1 MPIGPARVA
10 EPQQGV
16 SLDVTVLGLGFIG
29 IIVLMLLRAAWPAL
43 RLASTRL
50 PHSAGSH
57 ARRPSV
63 AAGGVSWLGAWPTA
77 AIGLRMATEPGR
89 GRTAVPIRST
99 VAGTVIALAAVVAAY
114 TFGAN
119 LVQLVSTPRL
129 FGQTWDLAL
138 DASFNTMPTAQV
150 SEQLHHQPG
159 VSAWTFGN
167 YGAVIADGRQ
177 VPAIGLDRGGGPILL
192 PTLLEGRAPSSG
204 EIVLGTR
211 TLDRLHERVGDVID
225 AQVNG
230 TPARLRIVGR
240 AIFPAFSQ
248 GSFAATDLGE
258 GAALPGAALAA
269 SAPDPPGDIYNF
281 VLVHLAPGA
290 DRSRTAAALARSL
303 CPHAEPT
310 GCLITTQRP
319 SEIVNYARVQNTPLI
334 LAAVLMVLAIAT
346 FVHLLATSTR
356 RWRRDLAVVKSL
368 GFVRGQVL
376 AAVEWQG
383 AALAVLALAAGVPL
397 GVLAGR
403 WAWTAFAGRL
413 GVDTQP
419 DVPIAVLLALPIM
432 LLVAGAAALGP
443 GLAARR
449 TRPAA
454 ILRGE

>member
-1 MPIGPARVA
+1 MVA
-10 EPQQGV
+10 G
-16 SLDVTVLGLGFIG
+16 
-29 IIVLMLLRAAWPAL
+29 AAWPAL
-43 RLASTRL
+43 RLASTRH
-50 PHSAGSH
+50 PGAGSH
-57 ARRPSV
+57 PRRPSAR
-63 AAGGVSWLGAWPTA
+63 AAGVSWLGAWPTA
-77 AIGLRMATEPGR
+77 SIGLRMATEPGR

-258 GAALPGAALAA
+258 GAALQGAALAA
-269 SAPDPPGDIYNF
+269 SAPGPPGDIYNF

-356 RWRRDLAVVKSL
+356 RWRRDLAVVKAL

-376 AAVEWQG
+376 ATVEWQG

-419 DVPIAVLLALPIM
+419 DVPLAVLLALPIM

-443 GLAARR
+443 GLAAGR
-449 TRPAA
+449 TRTAA